1 MEPDDFCYL
10 LTSNDEDGTNIYS
23 LRDGD
28 KEPEVLIF
36 RKRDDAERYAI
47 MLEQDDAYIVGESLD
62 MDITEVKLGAAID
75 ILNEKNRNYILVK
88 EEDLFIP
95 PLTDWYVD
103 FPKTPL

>member
-1 MEPDDFCYL
+1 MDPHDLCYL
-10 LTSNDEDGTNIYS
+10 LTTKDEDGTNIYS

-36 RKRDDAERYAI
+36 QKRDDAERYAI

-62 MDITEVKLGAAID
+62 MDISEAKLGAAID
-75 ILNEKNRNYILVK
+75 ILNEKSRNYILVK

-95 PLTDWYVD
+95 PPTD
-103 FPKTPL
+103 

>member
-10 LTSNDEDGTNIYS
+10 LTSKDDDGTNIYS
-23 LRDGD
+23 LRSGN

-47 MLEQDDAYIVGESLD
+47 MLEQDDGYIVGESLD
-62 MDITEVKLGAAID
+62 MDIAEVKLGSAID

-95 PLTDWYVD
+95 PPTD
-103 FPKTPL
+103 

>member
-10 LTSNDEDGTNIYS
+10 LTSKDEDGINIYS
-23 LRDGD
+23 LRAGD

-47 MLEQDDAYIVGESLD
+47 MLEQDDNYIVGETLD
-62 MDITEVKLGAAID
+62 MEVSEVKLNAAID
-75 ILNEKNRNYILVK
+75 ILNDKNRNYILVK

-95 PLTDWYVD
+95 PLTD
-103 FPKTPL
+103 

>member
-1 MEPDDFCYL
+1 MDPYDFCYL
-10 LTSNDEDGTNIYS
+10 LTSKDDDGTNIYS
-23 LRDGD
+23 LRDGN

-75 ILNEKNRNYILVK
+75 ILTEKNRNYILVK

-95 PLTDWYVD
+95 PLTD
-103 FPKTPL
+103 